1 LSTRV
6 VITGLGV
13 VAPNGTGIKDFE
25 TALRNGK
32 SGIEFDPIL
41 EKMNFQCKV
50 SGKPSYDNAQLK
62 EILPAGL
69 LVKLENEA
77 IKSACLA
84 GSEAWLDAG
93 LKFTP
98 DDQNPDWDSGIIFGV
113 GALAMDQFIGEKF
126 KTILEQVAPRKLG
139 SRIVE
144 QTMNSGAVTYLN
156 KIIGFGNLATAN
168 SSACATGTEAMI
180 MGYDLIKSGKAQR
193 MLCGSTESQ
202 GIYIWSGFEALR
214 ILSSD
219 SNDEPTKASRPMS
232 ANSYSFVPGTGA
244 GALVLE
250 DLESALARG
259 AHIYGEI
266 VGTSIINGG
275 QRNGGSITASNPHAT
290 RKAIKQ
296 SLIEAGITGDDIDLV
311 SGHLTSTMGDVKEIE
326 AWVDSLERSGNDFP
340 FINAPKAMIGHCL
353 GASGSIEMVAVAL
366 QLSKGF
372 VHPNINIDNLHPDIV
387 SLVGPDS
394 ILSEQLEKNL
404 DYVIKASLGFGDVNS
419 CIILKKWQE

>member
-1 LSTRV
+1 MSTRV

-13 VAPNGTGIKDFE
+13 VAPNGTGLEEFE
-25 TALRNGK
+25 QALREGK

-50 SGKPSYDNAQLK
+50 SGKPKYETEQLK

-77 IKSACLA
+77 IKYACLA
-84 GSEAWLDAG
+84 GAEAWKDGG
-93 LKFTP
+93 LEFTP
-98 DDQNPDWDSGIIFGV
+98 ANQNPDWDSGVVFGV

-126 KTILEQVAPRKLG
+126 KTILEQVAPRKIG

-168 SSACATGTEAMI
+168 SSACATGTEALI
-180 MGYDLIKSGKAQR
+180 MGYNQIKSGKAKK

-202 GIYIWSGFEALR
+202 GIFIWSGFEALR
-214 ILSSD
+214 ILNSD
-219 SNDEPTKASRPMS
+219 TNDEPTKASRPMS
-232 ANSYSFVPGTGA
+232 KNSYSFVPGTGA
-244 GALVLE
+244 GALLLE
-250 DLESALARG
+250 DLESALSRG
-259 AHIYGEI
+259 ARIYGEV

-275 QRNGGSITASNPHAT
+275 QRNGGSITASNPYAT
-290 RKAIKQ
+290 RRAIKQ
-296 SLIEAGITGDDIDLV
+296 SLIEADITGEDIDLI

-326 AWVDSLERSGNDFP
+326 AWVDSLERKGKDFP
-340 FINAPKAMIGHCL
+340 LINAPKAMIGHCL
-353 GASGSIEMVAVAL
+353 GASGSIEMVAAAI
-366 QLSKGF
+366 QLFKGF

-387 SLVGPDS
+387 SLIDPDS
-394 ILSEQLEKNL
+394 ILSESIDKDLH
-404 DYVIKASLGFGDVNS
+404 YVIKASLGFGDVNS
-419 CIILKKWQE
+419 CIILKKWQA